1 MRRAVILGSVATLCG
16 VPYLTADAGSFEVPA
31 ISNPATGVHEVG
43 KLIWLDLET
52 TDLPGAKRFY
62 RALFGW
68 DYRDYHSYG
77 LDYTVAVASGSPVAG
92 LVRRRIVKDTERPSA
107 WLPFFSVADVSV
119 TFQQAL
125 AAHAKIRSDP
135 ENLPLRG
142 RQARLRDPE
151 GATFALVS
159 SSSGDPPDDPHA
171 RALGTWGV
179 PSLLARDPA
188 GEAVFYQT
196 LFYYAVVGDPTAHG
210 FERIQLETATEER
223 ASVRPL
229 PDGSDPLNPQ
239 WIAFARVASTADTV
253 RKAQKLGGHILV
265 ATMQTQ
271 DGIEAILEDPTGA
284 AFGIAELPET
294 VVSQQSR

>member
-1 MRRAVILGSVATLCG
+1 
-16 VPYLTADAGSFEVPA
+16 
-31 ISNPATGVHEVG
+31 
-43 KLIWLDLET
+43 
-52 TDLPGAKRFY
+52 
-62 RALFGW
+62 
-68 DYRDYHSYG
+68 
-77 LDYTVAVASGSPVAG
+77 
-92 LVRRRIVKDTERPSA
+92 
-107 WLPFFSVADVSV
+107 
-119 TFQQAL
+119 
-125 AAHAKIRSDP
+125 
-135 ENLPLRG
+135 
-142 RQARLRDPE
+142 
-151 GATFALVS
+151 
-159 SSSGDPPDDPHA
+159 
-171 RALGTWGV
+171 
-179 PSLLARDPA
+179 
-188 GEAVFYQT
+188 
-196 LFYYAVVGDPTAHG
+196 VVGDPTAHG